1 MKLLLALATSVAAF
15 QAPVSQTARTSAL
28 KAVDETVVGV
38 QAPAGFL
45 DPLGFVE
52 KDGPEAFIR
61 RRAVERK
68 HGRVSM
74 AAMTGILVHN
84 ADIEFPGY
92 LSKSADL
99 KFSDVPNGFKGIFA
113 VPPAGLLQILLFFG
127 LVELAW
133 WPANNYSGDYGCGFF
148 GETYEGEEK
157 VKKLN
162 AEMANGRL
170 AMLGVAGAMFAEGQ
184 TGQTFAEQLDALNF
198 SILS

>member
-1 MKLLLALATSVAAF
+1 MPDGLGGFFSIPAAGLA
-15 QAPVSQTARTSAL
+15 Q
-28 KAVDETVVGV
+28 
-38 QAPAGFL
+38 
-45 DPLGFVE
+45 
-52 KDGPEAFIR
+52 
-61 RRAVERK
+61 
-68 HGRVSM
+68 
-74 AAMTGILVHN
+74 
-84 ADIEFPGY
+84 
-92 LSKSADL
+92 
-99 KFSDVPNGFKGIFA
+99 IFA
-113 VPPAGLLQILLFFG
+113 LCG